1 MMTDDQKVELSRTL
15 IATYEIM
22 GAQCGSAAIRLMVE
36 DLCAYTVPEV
46 SSALAR
52 CRREL
57 KGRMT
62 LSDVL
67 DRIPSANPFLPA
79 NEAWALA
86 LTSIDEHETVVWTDE
101 MAAAMGDA
109 RPILSVGDKVG
120 ARMAFI
126 SSYERRVDAAKSSG
140 CLPRWSASLGQDPA
154 RRQTAIED
162 ALSAGKISAESAR
175 GLLPSPE
182 RVDALLALPPSPEE
196 EERRRRKSQAVLK
209 ELKQALST
217 DTKRE
222 LAKHEREER
231 RRMVEIRRNELAQQA
246 IELKEGQRTG

>member
-1 MMTDDQKVELSRTL
+1 MMTEDQKVELSRTL
-15 IATYEIM
+15 VATYEIM
-22 GAQCGSAAIRLMVE
+22 GAQCGSAAILLMTE
-36 DLCAYTVPEV
+36 DLCVYTVQEV
-46 SSALAR
+46 STALAR

-62 LSDVL
+62 LSDIL
-67 DRIPSANPFLPA
+67 ERIPSANPFLPA

-86 LTSIDEHETVVWTDE
+86 LTSMDENETVIWTDE

-140 CLPRWSASLGQDPA
+140 RFPRWSASLGQDPA
-154 RRQTAIED
+154 RRQTAIEE

-175 GLLPSPE
+175 GMLPSPE
-182 RVDALLALPPSPEE
+182 RVDALLELPPSPEE
-196 EERRRRKSQAVLK
+196 EERRRRKSQAVLR
-209 ELKQALST
+209 ELKQALSS

-222 LAKHEREER
+222 QREHERKER
-231 RRMVEIRRNELAQQA
+231 RRMVEIRRKELARQA
-246 IELKEGQRTG
+246 MELKEGRRTG